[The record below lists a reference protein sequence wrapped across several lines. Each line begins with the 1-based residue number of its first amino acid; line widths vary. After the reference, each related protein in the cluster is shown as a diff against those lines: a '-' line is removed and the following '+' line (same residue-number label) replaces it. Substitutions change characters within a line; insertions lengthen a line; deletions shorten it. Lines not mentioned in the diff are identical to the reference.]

1 MGQINLTSQLK
12 RIAYKDTSLYVTS
25 PDIYSK
31 IPSETVIEYA
41 SENSGIPKAQMA
53 SAFYA
58 LNQTVR
64 QFLLN
69 GHSIELMHLGYL
81 YLSVS
86 AKAVEDEE
94 DAGAKAVK
102 RVSVKFRQ
110 NKKLRNLINS
120 NVQLVNELVKKDD
133 DSTDPDSSTSS
144 ANTGDNNGG
153 TNSGNNNGG
162 TNNGD
167 DISNTGDDNSN
178 LPPSGGD
185 DGDGV
190 I

>member
-12 RIAYKDTSLYVTS
+12 RIAYKDASLYVTS

-31 IPSETVIEYA
+31 ISSDMVINYA

-58 LNQTVR
+58 LNQTVE

-120 NVQLVNELVKKDD
+120 NVQLVNELVKKSDG
-133 DSTDPDSSTSS
+133 STDSSGSS
-144 ANTGDNNGG
+144 SNNGDTPNTGGDNGG
-153 TNSGNNNGG
+153 NNSGNGG
-162 TNNGD
+162 G
-167 DISNTGDDNSN
+167 
-178 LPPSGGD
+178 LPSSGGE
-185 DGDGV
+185 G
-190 I
+190 